1 MSLTAF
7 LAQNAEKVEN
17 VKYVA
22 STRFRDE
29 EGTPMEWEIRCISG
43 DEDEKLRRASIR
55 RALVP
60 GKKSQFTSETD
71 YNLYLGKL
79 AVACTA
85 YPNLHAQE
93 LQNSYSVMDAE
104 ALLKRMLTPGEYADY
119 LTKVQVVCGFE
130 QDLSEEKEE
139 AKN

>member
-29 EGTPMEWEIRCISG
+29 EGMPMEWEIRCISG

-71 YNLYLGKL
+71 MELYAGKL

-85 YPNLHAQE
+85 FPNLHDQQ
-93 LQNSYSVMDAE
+93 LQDSYGVRGAE
-104 ALLKRMLTPGEYADY
+104 ALLKTMLTPGAYASY
-119 LTKVQVVCGFE
+119 VIKVQEVCDFDTDFE
-130 QDLSEEKEE
+130 NAVEE